1 MADFRRKGGLTLAES
16 PANNATITHESPVN
30 HPCLERR
37 RGEKLYK
44 TFFLDM
50 TNNKNNYC
58 VIMAGGVGSRF
69 WPFSR
74 ESKPKQFLDF
84 FGTGRSLLQ
93 MTVDRFRPLVPIE
106 NVFIVTNVAYKQ
118 MILEQIPDLAEG
130 QILCEPARRNTA
142 PCIAYATAH
151 IRAICRRRLGN
162 PSPREF
168 YDRPQDARSSGAL
181 HPSREGEQN
190 DDPLGI
196 DWKRPE
202 MQANIVVAA
211 SDHLI
216 LEEEKF
222 RETISKA
229 FAFVSQ
235 NNAIATLGMKPTRP
249 ETGYGYIQ
257 FVADELNVKL
267 KIKNEELKI
276 EDGIYPVKTF
286 TEKPNL
292 EMAKVFLESGDFLWN
307 SGIFIW
313 NLKTISEAFRYLLP
327 EVADRFREG
336 ELLMGTEREE
346 KFIEEIFPKCPNI
359 SIDYGIM
366 EKAENVYVL
375 PSSFG
380 WSDLG
385 TWGSLYELSEKD
397 ENRNVSLHSKAYFHE
412 AEGNIVVLE
421 PGKVAIVQG
430 VDDMIIA
437 EEQGALLICK
447 RAEEQRIKQFVSEL

>member
-1 MADFRRKGGLTLAES
+1 
-16 PANNATITHESPVN
+16 
-30 HPCLERR
+30 
-37 RGEKLYK
+37 
-44 TFFLDM
+44 
-50 TNNKNNYC
+50 
-58 VIMAGGVGSRF
+58 MAGGVGSRF

-74 ESKPKQFLDF
+74 EEKPKQFLDF

-93 MTVDRFRPLVPIE
+93 MTVDRFRPLIPIE
-106 NVFIVTNVAYKQ
+106 NMFIVTNVAYKQ
-118 MILEQIPDLAEG
+118 MILEQVPDLSEG

-151 IRAICRRRLGN
+151 IRAICLKRAGLTAQT
-162 PSPREF
+162 
-168 YDRPQDARSSGAL
+168 QDWS
-181 HPSREGEQN
+181 
-190 DDPLGI
+190 
-196 DWKRPE
+196 RPE

-216 LEEEKF
+216 LEEDKF
-222 RETISKA
+222 RQTISKA
-229 FAFVSQ
+229 FDFVST
-235 NNAIATLGMKPTRP
+235 NKAICTLGMQPTRP

-257 FVADELNVKL
+257 FVKDRFADRIQTANADRIQTESDLER
-267 KIKNEELKI
+267 EECCS
-276 EDGIYPVKTF
+276 DGIYPVKTF

-313 NLKTISEAFRYLLP
+313 NLQTISEAFRYLLP

-346 KFIEEIFPKCPNI
+346 AFIEEIFPKCPNI

-366 EKAENVYVL
+366 EKANNVFVL

-397 ENRNVSLHSKAYFHE
+397 SEGNVSLHSE
-412 AEGNIVVLE
+412 AHFYEATGNIVVLE
-421 PGKVAIVQG
+421 PGKKVIVQG
-430 VDDMIIA
+430 VEDMIIA
-437 EEQGALLICK
+437 EEKGALLVCK
-447 RAEEQRIKQFVSEL
+447 KSEEQRIKQFVSEL

>member
-1 MADFRRKGGLTLAES
+1 MKRE
-16 PANNATITHESPVN
+16 NE
-30 HPCLERR
+30 
-37 RGEKLYK
+37 
-44 TFFLDM
+44 
-50 TNNKNNYC
+50 NNYC

-74 ESKPKQFLDF
+74 TEKPKQFLDF
-84 FGTGRSLLQ
+84 FGTGKSLLQ
-93 MTVDRFRPLVPIE
+93 MTVDRFRPLIPIDHM
-106 NVFIVTNVAYKQ
+106 FIVTNVTYKQ
-118 MILEQIPDLAEG
+118 LILEQIPDLKES

-151 IRAICRRRLGN
+151 IRALCLRKVGLTAAN
-162 PSPREF
+162 
-168 YDRPQDARSSGAL
+168 QDWTR
-181 HPSREGEQN
+181 
-190 DDPLGI
+190 
-196 DWKRPE
+196 KE
-202 MQANIVVAA
+202 MKANIVVAA

-222 RETISKA
+222 RTTIEKA
-229 FAFVSQ
+229 FDFVSE
-235 NNAIATLGMKPTRP
+235 NNAICTLGMRPTRP

-257 FVADELNVKL
+257 YINERSQSELNDGMSAAKPL
-267 KIKNEELKI
+267 N
-276 EDGIYPVKTF
+276 DGIYPVKTF

-292 EMAKVFLESGDFLWN
+292 EMAKVFLDSGDFLWN

-313 NLKTISEAFRYLLP
+313 NLQTISEAFRYLLP

-336 ELLMGTEREE
+336 ELLMGTEKEE
-346 KFIEEIFPKCPNI
+346 DFIEQMFPKCPSI

-366 EKAENVYVL
+366 EKAENVYVI

-397 ENRNVSLHSKAYFHE
+397 EQGNVSLHSE
-412 AEGNIVVLE
+412 ARFYEAKGNIVVLE
-421 PGKVAIVQG
+421 PGKKVIVQG

-437 EEQGALLICK
+437 EEKGALLVCK
-447 RAEEQRIKQFVSEL
+447 KAEEQRIKQFVSEL

>member
-1 MADFRRKGGLTLAES
+1 
-16 PANNATITHESPVN
+16 
-30 HPCLERR
+30 
-37 RGEKLYK
+37 
-44 TFFLDM
+44 
-50 TNNKNNYC
+50 
-58 VIMAGGVGSRF
+58 MAGGVGSRF

-74 ESKPKQFLDF
+74 ADKPKQFLDF

-106 NVFIVTNVAYKQ
+106 NVFIVTNVAYKDL
-118 MILEQIPDLAEG
+118 ILEQVPDLAEG

-151 IRAICRRRLGN
+151 IRALCLKRAGLTAAN
-162 PSPREF
+162 
-168 YDRPQDARSSGAL
+168 QDWS
-181 HPSREGEQN
+181 
-190 DDPLGI
+190 
-196 DWKRPE
+196 RPE

-222 RETISKA
+222 RETIKKA
-229 FAFVSQ
+229 FEFVSK
-235 NNAIATLGMKPTRP
+235 NKAICTLGMSPTRP

-257 FVADELNVKL
+257 RQPDAFD
-267 KIKNEELKI
+267 
-276 EDGIYPVKTF
+276 DGIYPVKTF

-292 EMAKVFLESGDFLWN
+292 EIAKVFLESGDFLWN

-313 NLKTISEAFRYLLP
+313 NLQTISEAFRYLLP

-336 ELLMGTEREE
+336 ELLMGTDKEE
-346 KFIEEIFPKCPNI
+346 TFIEEIFPKCPNI

-366 EKAENVYVL
+366 EKADNVFVL

-397 ENRNVSLHSKAYFHE
+397 GKKNVSLHSDALFYE
-412 AEGNIVVLE
+412 AEGNVVTLE
-421 PGKVAIVQG
+421 PGKLAVVQG

-437 EEQGALLICK
+437 EQAGVLLICK
-447 RAEEQRIKQFVSEL
+447 KAEEQRIKQFVADAQVKFEGKFN

>member
-1 MADFRRKGGLTLAES
+1 
-16 PANNATITHESPVN
+16 
-30 HPCLERR
+30 
-37 RGEKLYK
+37 
-44 TFFLDM
+44 
-50 TNNKNNYC
+50 
-58 VIMAGGVGSRF
+58 MAGGVGSRF

-74 ESKPKQFLDF
+74 EEKPKQFLDF

-93 MTVDRFRPLVPIE
+93 MTIDRFRPIVPVE
-106 NVFIVTNVAYKQ
+106 NMFIVTNIAYKHL
-118 MILEQIPDLAEG
+118 ILEQVPDIKES

-151 IRAICRRRLGN
+151 IRALCRRRLGN
-162 PSPREF
+162 PTPNGSTDDHRQS
-168 YDRPQDARSSGAL
+168 DRAELFTRSGA
-181 HPSREGEQN
+181 GEKN
-190 DDPLGI
+190 NDPLGI
-196 DWKRPE
+196 DWTRQE
-202 MQANIVVAA
+202 MKANIVVAA

-222 RETISKA
+222 RQAILKA
-229 FAFVSQ
+229 FDFVSE
-235 NNAIATLGMKPTRP
+235 NNAICTLGMRPTRP

-257 FVADELNVKL
+257 FVADELNEVESRKTASL
-267 KIKNEELKI
+267 KVERSE
-276 EDGIYPVKTF
+276 GIYPVKTF

-292 EMAKVFLESGDFLWN
+292 EMAKVFLDSGDFLWN

-313 NLKTISEAFRYLLP
+313 NLQTISEAFRYLLP

-336 ELLMGTEREE
+336 ELLMGTEKEE
-346 KFIEEIFPKCPNI
+346 KFIEDIFPKCPNI

-366 EKAENVYVL
+366 EKAENVYVI

-397 ENRNVSLHSKAYFHE
+397 EDGNVSLHSE
-412 AEGNIVVLE
+412 ARFYEAKGNIVVLE
-421 PGKVAIVQG
+421 PGKKVIVQG

-437 EEQGALLICK
+437 EEKGALLVCK
-447 RAEEQRIKQFVSEL
+447 KAEEQRIKQFVSEL

>member
-1 MADFRRKGGLTLAES
+1 MKSE
-16 PANNATITHESPVN
+16 NE
-30 HPCLERR
+30 
-37 RGEKLYK
+37 
-44 TFFLDM
+44 
-50 TNNKNNYC
+50 NNYC

-74 ESKPKQFLDF
+74 TEKPKQFLDF
-84 FGTGRSLLQ
+84 FGTGKSLLQ
-93 MTVDRFRPLVPIE
+93 MTVDRFRPLIPIDHM
-106 NVFIVTNVAYKQ
+106 FIVTNVTYKQ
-118 MILEQIPDLAEG
+118 LILEQIPDLKES

-151 IRAICRRRLGN
+151 IRALCLRKAGLTAAN
-162 PSPREF
+162 
-168 YDRPQDARSSGAL
+168 QDWTR
-181 HPSREGEQN
+181 
-190 DDPLGI
+190 
-196 DWKRPE
+196 KE
-202 MQANIVVAA
+202 MKANIVVAA

-222 RETISKA
+222 RTTIEKA
-229 FAFVSQ
+229 FDFVSE
-235 NNAIATLGMKPTRP
+235 NNAICTLGMRPTRP

-257 FVADELNVKL
+257 YINERSQSELNDGMSAAKPL
-267 KIKNEELKI
+267 N
-276 EDGIYPVKTF
+276 DGIYPVKTF

-292 EMAKVFLESGDFLWN
+292 EMAKVFLDSGDFLWN

-313 NLKTISEAFRYLLP
+313 NLQTISEAFRYLLP

-336 ELLMGTEREE
+336 ELLMGTKKEE
-346 KFIEEIFPKCPNI
+346 DFIEQMFPKCPSI

-366 EKAENVYVL
+366 EKAENVYVI

-397 ENRNVSLHSKAYFHE
+397 EQGNVSLHSE
-412 AEGNIVVLE
+412 ARFYEAKGNIVVLE
-421 PGKVAIVQG
+421 PGKKVIVQG

-437 EEQGALLICK
+437 EEKGALLVCK
-447 RAEEQRIKQFVSEL
+447 KAEEQRIKQFVSEL

>member
-1 MADFRRKGGLTLAES
+1 MKRE
-16 PANNATITHESPVN
+16 NE
-30 HPCLERR
+30 
-37 RGEKLYK
+37 
-44 TFFLDM
+44 
-50 TNNKNNYC
+50 NNYC

-74 ESKPKQFLDF
+74 TEKPKQFLDF
-84 FGTGRSLLQ
+84 FGTGKSLLQ
-93 MTVDRFRPLVPIE
+93 MTVDRFRPLIPIDHM
-106 NVFIVTNVAYKQ
+106 FIVTNVIYKQ
-118 MILEQIPDLAEG
+118 LILEQIPDLKES

-151 IRAICRRRLGN
+151 IRALCLRKAGLTAAN
-162 PSPREF
+162 
-168 YDRPQDARSSGAL
+168 QDWTR
-181 HPSREGEQN
+181 
-190 DDPLGI
+190 
-196 DWKRPE
+196 KE
-202 MQANIVVAA
+202 MKANIVVAA

-222 RETISKA
+222 RTTIEKA
-229 FAFVSQ
+229 FDFVSK
-235 NNAIATLGMKPTRP
+235 NNAICTLGMRPTRP

-257 FVADELNVKL
+257 YINERSQSELNDGMSAAKPL
-267 KIKNEELKI
+267 Y
-276 EDGIYPVKTF
+276 DGIYPVKTF

-292 EMAKVFLESGDFLWN
+292 EMAKVFLDSGDFLWN

-313 NLKTISEAFRYLLP
+313 NLQTISEAFRYLLP

-336 ELLMGTEREE
+336 ELLMGTKKEE
-346 KFIEEIFPKCPNI
+346 DFIEQMFPKCPSI

-366 EKAENVYVL
+366 EKAENVYVI

-397 ENRNVSLHSKAYFHE
+397 KQGNVSLHSE
-412 AEGNIVVLE
+412 ARFYEAKGNIVVLE
-421 PGKVAIVQG
+421 PGKKAIVQG

-437 EEQGALLICK
+437 EEKGALLVCK
-447 RAEEQRIKQFVSEL
+447 KAEEQRIKQFVSEL

>member
-1 MADFRRKGGLTLAES
+1 
-16 PANNATITHESPVN
+16 
-30 HPCLERR
+30 
-37 RGEKLYK
+37 
-44 TFFLDM
+44 
-50 TNNKNNYC
+50 
-58 VIMAGGVGSRF
+58 
-69 WPFSR
+69 
-74 ESKPKQFLDF
+74 
-84 FGTGRSLLQ
+84 
-93 MTVDRFRPLVPIE
+93 
-106 NVFIVTNVAYKQ
+106 
-118 MILEQIPDLAEG
+118 
-130 QILCEPARRNTA
+130 
-142 PCIAYATAH
+142 
-151 IRAICRRRLGN
+151 
-162 PSPREF
+162 
-168 YDRPQDARSSGAL
+168 
-181 HPSREGEQN
+181 
-190 DDPLGI
+190 
-196 DWKRPE
+196 

>member
-1 MADFRRKGGLTLAES
+1 
-16 PANNATITHESPVN
+16 
-30 HPCLERR
+30 
-37 RGEKLYK
+37 
-44 TFFLDM
+44 M
-50 TNNKNNYC
+50 TENKNNYC

-74 ESKPKQFLDF
+74 EEKPKQFLDF

-106 NVFIVTNVAYKQ
+106 NMYIVTNVAYKAL
-118 MILEQIPDLAEG
+118 ILEQIPDLNEK

-151 IRAICRRRLGN
+151 IRALCLQRAYGFTKEDRGFTKEGKVKGGN
-162 PSPREF
+162 SNLPS
-168 YDRPQDARSSGAL
+168 YMD
-181 HPSREGEQN
+181 
-190 DDPLGI
+190 I
-196 DWKRPE
+196 DWSRPE

-222 RETISKA
+222 RNTIRKA
-229 FAFVSQ
+229 FAFVSK
-235 NNAIATLGMKPTRP
+235 NKAIATLGMSPTRP

-257 FVADELNVKL
+257 Y
-267 KIKNEELKI
+267 IKSTEQGAQNT
-276 EDGIYPVKTF
+276 DGIYPVKTF

-313 NLKTISEAFRYLLP
+313 NLQTISEAFRYLLP

-336 ELLMGTEREE
+336 ELLMGTKQEE
-346 KFIEEIFPKCPNI
+346 AFIEQIFPKCPNI
-359 SIDYGIM
+359 SIDYGVM
-366 EKAENVYVL
+366 EKADNVYVI

-385 TWGSLYELSEKD
+385 TWGSLYELSGKD
-397 ENRNVSLHSKAYFHE
+397 EQQNVSLHSDAIFYE
-412 AEGNIVVLE
+412 ASGNVVTLE
-421 PGKVAIVQG
+421 KGKLAVVQG
-430 VDDMIIA
+430 IDDMIIA
-437 EEQGALLICK
+437 EQKGVLLVCK
-447 RAEEQRIKQFVSEL
+447 KAEEQRIKQFVADAQVKFEGKYN

>member
-1 MADFRRKGGLTLAES
+1 MAAFQ
-16 PANNATITHESPVN
+16 
-30 HPCLERR
+30 
-37 RGEKLYK
+37 
-44 TFFLDM
+44 
-50 TNNKNNYC
+50 NNYC
-58 VIMAGGVGSRF
+58 VIMAGGIGSRF
-69 WPFSR
+69 WPFSQAD
-74 ESKPKQFLDF
+74 KPKQFLDF

-93 MTVDRFRPLVPIE
+93 MTVDRFRPIVPIE

-118 MILEQIPDLAEG
+118 LILEQIPDLSES

-151 IRAICRRRLGN
+151 IRALCLQKAYGYSEEEQGYAKDGSIKGGTKESQL
-162 PSPREF
+162 PSYLE
-168 YDRPQDARSSGAL
+168 
-181 HPSREGEQN
+181 
-190 DDPLGI
+190 I
-196 DWKRPE
+196 DWSKPE

-216 LEEEKF
+216 LEEDKF
-222 RETISKA
+222 RRTIEKA
-229 FAFVSQ
+229 FEFVSKH
-235 NNAIATLGMKPTRP
+235 NAICTLGMQPTRP

-257 FVADELNVKL
+257 FVADKPDKL
-267 KIKNEELKI
+267 KVDSLECR
-276 EDGIYPVKTF
+276 DIYPVKTF
-286 TEKPNL
+286 TEKPNS

-313 NLKTISEAFRYLLP
+313 NLQTISEAFRYLLP

-346 KFIEEIFPKCPNI
+346 TFIEEIFPKCPNI

-366 EKAENVYVL
+366 EKADNVFVM

-397 ENRNVSLHSKAYFHE
+397 ANGNVSLHCKAHFHE

-421 PGKVAIVQG
+421 SGKTAIVQG
-430 VDDMIIA
+430 VNDMIIV
-437 EEQGALLICK
+437 EERGALLVCK
-447 RAEEQRIKQFVSEL
+447 KEEEQRIKQFVSEL

>member
-1 MADFRRKGGLTLAES
+1 MKE
-16 PANNATITHESPVN
+16 NQ
-30 HPCLERR
+30 
-37 RGEKLYK
+37 
-44 TFFLDM
+44 
-50 TNNKNNYC
+50 NNYC

-84 FGTGRSLLQ
+84 FGTGKSLLQ

-151 IRAICRRRLGN
+151 IRAICLKRAGLTAAN
-162 PSPREF
+162 
-168 YDRPQDARSSGAL
+168 QD
-181 HPSREGEQN
+181 
-190 DDPLGI
+190 
-196 DWKRPE
+196 WTRPE

-222 RETISKA
+222 RDTIRKA
-229 FAFVSQ
+229 FDFVSQ
-235 NNAIATLGMKPTRP
+235 HDAIATLGMTPTRP

-257 FVADELNVKL
+257 FIKDEV
-267 KIKNEELKI
+267 EEFKSLRVEEF
-276 EDGIYPVKTF
+276 EDIYPVKTF

-292 EMAKVFLESGDFLWN
+292 EMAKVFLQSGDFLWN

-313 NLKTISEAFRYLLP
+313 NLKTISEAFRNLLP

-336 ELLMGTEREE
+336 ELLMGTDKEE
-346 KFIEEIFPKCPNI
+346 AFIEEIFPKCPNI

-366 EKAENVYVL
+366 EKASNVYVL

-397 ENRNVSLHSKAYFHE
+397 ENQNVSLHSRALFHE

-430 VDDMIIA
+430 VNDMIIA
-437 EEQGALLICK
+437 EENGALLICK
-447 RAEEQRIKQFVSEL
+447 KAEEQRIKQFVEEIKN

>member
-1 MADFRRKGGLTLAES
+1 
-16 PANNATITHESPVN
+16 
-30 HPCLERR
+30 
-37 RGEKLYK
+37 
-44 TFFLDM
+44 M
-50 TNNKNNYC
+50 TKKENNYC
-58 VIMAGGVGSRF
+58 VIMAGGIGSRF
-69 WPFSR
+69 WPYSTA
-74 ESKPKQFLDF
+74 EKPKQFLDF

-93 MTVDRFRPLVPIE
+93 MTVDRFRPIVPIE
-106 NVFIVTNVAYKQ
+106 NMFIVTNVAYKQ
-118 MILEQIPDLAEG
+118 LIIEQVPDLKEG

-151 IRAICRRRLGN
+151 IRALCLQRANGWTKDECTKYEGYTKEGSMKGN
-162 PSPREF
+162 DSLPS
-168 YDRPQDARSSGAL
+168 YLD
-181 HPSREGEQN
+181 
-190 DDPLGI
+190 I
-196 DWKRPE
+196 DWKKPE

-211 SDHLI
+211 SDHLL

-222 RETISKA
+222 RGTIMKA
-229 FAFVSQ
+229 FDFVSE
-235 NNAIATLGMKPTRP
+235 NKAICTLGMQPTRP

-257 FVADELNVKL
+257 YLKDRFADGVQTADADR
-267 KIKNEELKI
+267 IQTKNDI
-276 EDGIYPVKTF
+276 CPVKTF

-307 SGIFIW
+307 SGIFVW
-313 NLKTISEAFRYLLP
+313 NLQTISEAFRYLLP

-336 ELLMGTEREE
+336 ELLMGTDKEE
-346 KFIEEIFPKCPNI
+346 EFIEQIFPKCPNI

-366 EKAENVYVL
+366 EKAENVFVL

-397 ENRNVSLHSKAYFHE
+397 QDGNVSLHSE
-412 AEGNIVVLE
+412 AHFYEAKGNIVVLE
-421 PGKVAIVQG
+421 KGKKAIVQG

-437 EEQGALLICK
+437 EQDGALLVCK

>member
-1 MADFRRKGGLTLAES
+1 MT
-16 PANNATITHESPVN
+16 
-30 HPCLERR
+30 
-37 RGEKLYK
+37 EK
-44 TFFLDM
+44 
-50 TNNKNNYC
+50 KNNYC

-69 WPFSR
+69 WPYSR
-74 ESKPKQFLDF
+74 EEKPKQFLDF

-106 NVFIVTNVAYKQ
+106 NVFIVTNVAYKRL
-118 MILEQIPDLAEG
+118 ILEQIPDLNEG

-151 IRAICRRRLGN
+151 IRALCLQRAYGYT
-162 PSPREF
+162 S
-168 YDRPQDARSSGAL
+168 
-181 HPSREGEQN
+181 EQGYTKDGKVKGGSETSQLPN
-190 DDPLGI
+190 YLDI
-196 DWKRPE
+196 DWSKPE

-222 RETISKA
+222 RDTIRKA
-229 FAFVSQ
+229 FDFVSR
-235 NNAIATLGMKPTRP
+235 NKAICTLGMQPTRP

-257 FVADELNVKL
+257 FVADKLNEVESLKL
-267 KIKNEELKI
+267 KVERSRLDESGELK
-276 EDGIYPVKTF
+276 DIYPVKTF

-313 NLKTISEAFRYLLP
+313 NLQTISEAFRYLLP

-336 ELLMGTEREE
+336 ELLMGTEKEE
-346 KFIEEIFPKCPNI
+346 KFIEEMFPKCPSI

-366 EKAENVYVL
+366 EKANNVYVI

-397 ENRNVSLHSKAYFHE
+397 ENGNVSLHSETHFYDAK
-412 AEGNIVVLE
+412 GNIVVLE
-421 PGKVAIVQG
+421 AGKTAIVQG
-430 VDDMIIA
+430 VEDMIIV
-437 EEQGALLICK
+437 EQDGKLLVCK
-447 RAEEQRIKQFVSEL
+447 KREEQRIKQFVSEL

>member
-1 MADFRRKGGLTLAES
+1 MS
-16 PANNATITHESPVN
+16 V
-30 HPCLERR
+30 
-37 RGEKLYK
+37 EKN
-44 TFFLDM
+44 T
-50 TNNKNNYC
+50 NYC

-74 ESKPKQFLDF
+74 ENKPKQFLDF

-93 MTVDRFRPLVPIE
+93 MTVDRFRPLIPIE
-106 NVFIVTNVAYKQ
+106 NMFIVTNVAYKKLI
-118 MILEQIPDLAEG
+118 MEQIPDLKEV

-151 IRAICRRRLGN
+151 IRALCRRRLGN
-162 PSPREF
+162 PSP
-168 YDRPQDARSSGAL
+168 SL
-181 HPSREGEQN
+181 PSREGEKN
-190 DDPLGI
+190 ADPLGI
-196 DWKRPE
+196 DWTRPE

-222 RETISKA
+222 RQTISKA
-229 FAFVSQ
+229 FDFVSQ
-235 NNAIATLGMKPTRP
+235 NKAICTLGMNPTRP

-257 FVADELNVKL
+257 RQPDAFT
-267 KIKNEELKI
+267 
-276 EDGIYPVKTF
+276 DGIYPVKTF

-292 EMAKVFLESGDFLWN
+292 EIAKVFLESGDFLWN

-313 NLKTISEAFRYLLP
+313 NLQTISEAFRYLLP

-336 ELLMGTEREE
+336 ELLMGTEQEE
-346 KFIEEIFPKCPNI
+346 DFIEQIFPKCPNI

-366 EKAENVYVL
+366 EKADNVFVI

-397 ENRNVSLHSKAYFHE
+397 EAQNVSLHSDAVFYE
-412 AEGNIVVLE
+412 ATGNVVTLE
-421 PGKVAIVQG
+421 PGKLAVVQG
-430 VDDMIIA
+430 VEDMIIA
-437 EEQGALLICK
+437 EQNNVLLVCK
-447 RAEEQRIKQFVSEL
+447 KAEEQRIKQFVADAQGKFGGKYN

>member
-1 MADFRRKGGLTLAES
+1 MKK
-16 PANNATITHESPVN
+16 N
-30 HPCLERR
+30 
-37 RGEKLYK
+37 
-44 TFFLDM
+44 
-50 TNNKNNYC
+50 NNYC

-69 WPFSR
+69 WPYSR
-74 ESKPKQFLDF
+74 AEKPKQFLDF

-93 MTVDRFRPLVPIE
+93 MTVDRFRPIVPIE
-106 NVFIVTNVAYKQ
+106 NVFVVTNVTYKEL
-118 MILEQIPDLAEG
+118 ILEQVPDLSEK

-151 IRAICRRRLGN
+151 IRALCLRHACLTAAN
-162 PSPREF
+162 
-168 YDRPQDARSSGAL
+168 QDWS
-181 HPSREGEQN
+181 
-190 DDPLGI
+190 
-196 DWKRPE
+196 RPE

-216 LEEEKF
+216 LEEDKF
-222 RETISKA
+222 RQTILKA
-229 FAFVSQ
+229 FDFVSK
-235 NNAIATLGMKPTRP
+235 NKAIATLGMQPTRP

-257 FVADELNVKL
+257 FIDERSQSELN
-267 KIKNEELKI
+267 
-276 EDGIYPVKTF
+276 DGIYPVKTF

-292 EMAKVFLESGDFLWN
+292 EMAKVFLQSGDFLWN

-313 NLKTISEAFRYLLP
+313 NLQTISEAFRYLLP

-336 ELLMGTEREE
+336 ELLMGTDKEE
-346 KFIEEIFPKCPNI
+346 EFIEHIFPKCPNI

-366 EKAENVYVL
+366 EKADNVFVL

-397 ENRNVSLHSKAYFHE
+397 ENGNVRLHSDALFYE
-412 AEGNIVVLE
+412 ANGNIVTLE
-421 PGKVAIVQG
+421 PGKLAVVQG

-437 EEQGALLICK
+437 EQKGVLLVCK
-447 RAEEQRIKQFVSEL
+447 KCEEQRIKQFVADAQTEFEGKYN

>member
-1 MADFRRKGGLTLAES
+1 MAK
-16 PANNATITHESPVN
+16 N
-30 HPCLERR
+30 
-37 RGEKLYK
+37 
-44 TFFLDM
+44 
-50 TNNKNNYC
+50 NNYC

-69 WPFSR
+69 WPYSR
-74 ESKPKQFLDF
+74 ADKPKQFLDF

-93 MTVDRFRPLVPIE
+93 MTVDRFRPIVPIE
-106 NVFIVTNVAYKQ
+106 NMFIVTNVMYKQ
-118 MILEQIPDLAEG
+118 TILEQIPDLDEG

-142 PCIAYATAH
+142 PCIAYATSH
-151 IRAICRRRLGN
+151 IRAICLQKAYGFTKDEGKQYEGFAKAGKIKGGN
-162 PSPREF
+162 SNLPN
-168 YDRPQDARSSGAL
+168 YQD
-181 HPSREGEQN
+181 
-190 DDPLGI
+190 I
-196 DWKRPE
+196 DWSRPE
-202 MQANIVVAA
+202 MQVNIVVAA

-222 RETISKA
+222 RQTILKA
-229 FAFVSQ
+229 FDFASR
-235 NNAIATLGMKPTRP
+235 NKAILTLGMQPTRP

-257 FVADELNVKL
+257 RQPDMF
-267 KIKNEELKI
+267 EE
-276 EDGIYPVKTF
+276 GIYPVKTF

-307 SGIFIW
+307 SGIFVW
-313 NLKTISEAFRYLLP
+313 NLQTISEAFRYLLP

-336 ELLMGTEREE
+336 ELLMGTDKEE
-346 KFIEEIFPKCPNI
+346 DFIEVMFPKCPNI

-366 EKAENVYVL
+366 EKADNVYVL

-397 ENRNVSLHSKAYFHE
+397 EHGNVSLHSETHYHE

-430 VDDMIIA
+430 VNDMIIV
-437 EEQGALLICK
+437 EERGALLVCK
-447 RAEEQRIKQFVSEL
+447 KSEEQRIKEFTINLT

>member
-1 MADFRRKGGLTLAES
+1 MSETR
-16 PANNATITHESPVN
+16 
-30 HPCLERR
+30 
-37 RGEKLYK
+37 
-44 TFFLDM
+44 
-50 TNNKNNYC
+50 NNYC

-74 ESKPKQFLDF
+74 ADKPKQFLDF

-106 NVFIVTNVAYKQ
+106 NVFIVTNVAYKDL
-118 MILEQIPDLAEG
+118 ILEQVPDLAEG

-151 IRAICRRRLGN
+151 IRALCLKRAGLTAAN
-162 PSPREF
+162 
-168 YDRPQDARSSGAL
+168 QDWS
-181 HPSREGEQN
+181 
-190 DDPLGI
+190 
-196 DWKRPE
+196 RPE

-222 RETISKA
+222 RETIKKA
-229 FAFVSQ
+229 FEFVSK
-235 NNAIATLGMKPTRP
+235 NKAICTLGMSPTRP

-257 FVADELNVKL
+257 RQPDAFD
-267 KIKNEELKI
+267 
-276 EDGIYPVKTF
+276 DGIYPVKTF

-292 EMAKVFLESGDFLWN
+292 EIAKVFLESGDFLWN

-313 NLKTISEAFRYLLP
+313 NLQTISEAFRYLLP

-336 ELLMGTEREE
+336 ELLMGTDKEE
-346 KFIEEIFPKCPNI
+346 TFIEEIFPKCPNI

-366 EKAENVYVL
+366 EKADNVFVL

-397 ENRNVSLHSKAYFHE
+397 GKKNVSLHSDALFYE
-412 AEGNIVVLE
+412 AEGNVVTLE
-421 PGKVAIVQG
+421 PGKLAVVQG

-437 EEQGALLICK
+437 EQAGVLLICK
-447 RAEEQRIKQFVSEL
+447 KAEEQRIKQFVADAQVKFEGKFN

>member
-1 MADFRRKGGLTLAES
+1 MYS
-16 PANNATITHESPVN
+16 VN
-30 HPCLERR
+30 
-37 RGEKLYK
+37 G
-44 TFFLDM
+44 
-50 TNNKNNYC
+50 NNYC

-74 ESKPKQFLDF
+74 ADKPKQFLDF

-93 MTVDRFRPLVPIE
+93 MTVDRFRPLVPVE
-106 NVFIVTNVAYKQ
+106 NMFIVTNVAYKQ
-118 MILEQIPDLAEG
+118 MILQQIPDIPEG
-130 QILCEPARRNTA
+130 NILCEPARRNTA

-151 IRAICRRRLGN
+151 IRALCLKRAGLTAAN
-162 PSPREF
+162 
-168 YDRPQDARSSGAL
+168 QDWS
-181 HPSREGEQN
+181 
-190 DDPLGI
+190 
-196 DWKRPE
+196 RPE

-216 LEEEKF
+216 LEENKF
-222 RETISKA
+222 RATIQKA
-229 FAFVSQ
+229 FDFVSR
-235 NNAIATLGMKPTRP
+235 NKVICTLGMTPTRP

-257 FVADELNVKL
+257 Y
-267 KIKNEELKI
+267 IKSPISNLQSPI
-276 EDGIYPVKTF
+276 PDGIYPVKTF

-313 NLKTISEAFRYLLP
+313 NLQTISEAFRYLLP

-336 ELLMGTEREE
+336 ELLMGTDKEE
-346 KFIEEIFPKCPNI
+346 DFIEVIFPKCPNI

-366 EKAENVYVL
+366 EKADNVYVI

-397 ENRNVSLHSKAYFHE
+397 ENGNVSLHSETHYYE

-430 VDDMIIA
+430 VNDMIIV
-437 EEQGALLICK
+437 EERGALLVCK
-447 RAEEQRIKQFVSEL
+447 KAEEQRIKEFTNSFT

>member
-1 MADFRRKGGLTLAES
+1 
-16 PANNATITHESPVN
+16 
-30 HPCLERR
+30 
-37 RGEKLYK
+37 
-44 TFFLDM
+44 M
-50 TNNKNNYC
+50 TNNQNNYC

-151 IRAICRRRLGN
+151 IRALCLQKAYGLTKDESKQFEGFTKEGKIKGGN
-162 PSPREF
+162 SSLPN
-168 YDRPQDARSSGAL
+168 YQD
-181 HPSREGEQN
+181 
-190 DDPLGI
+190 I
-196 DWKRPE
+196 DWSKPE

-292 EMAKVFLESGDFLWN
+292 EMAKVFLESGNFLWN

-421 PGKVAIVQG
+421 PGKIAIVQG

-447 RAEEQRIKQFVSEL
+447 RAEEQQIKNWVLELN

>member
-1 MADFRRKGGLTLAES
+1 
-16 PANNATITHESPVN
+16 
-30 HPCLERR
+30 
-37 RGEKLYK
+37 
-44 TFFLDM
+44 
-50 TNNKNNYC
+50 
-58 VIMAGGVGSRF
+58 MAGGVGSRF

-74 ESKPKQFLDF
+74 EEKPKQFLDF

-93 MTVDRFRPLVPIE
+93 MTIDRFRPIVPVE
-106 NVFIVTNVAYKQ
+106 NMFIVTNIAYKHL
-118 MILEQIPDLAEG
+118 ILEQVPDIKES

-151 IRAICRRRLGN
+151 IRALCLRKAGLTAAN
-162 PSPREF
+162 
-168 YDRPQDARSSGAL
+168 QD
-181 HPSREGEQN
+181 
-190 DDPLGI
+190 
-196 DWKRPE
+196 WTRPE
-202 MQANIVVAA
+202 MKANIVVAA

-222 RETISKA
+222 RQAILKA
-229 FAFVSQ
+229 FDFVSE
-235 NNAIATLGMKPTRP
+235 NNAICTLGMQPTRP

-257 FVADELNVKL
+257 FVADELNEVESRKTASL
-267 KIKNEELKI
+267 KVERSE
-276 EDGIYPVKTF
+276 GIYPVKTF

-292 EMAKVFLESGDFLWN
+292 EMAKVFLDSGDFLWN

-313 NLKTISEAFRYLLP
+313 NLQTISEAFRYLLP

-336 ELLMGTEREE
+336 ELLMGTEKEE
-346 KFIEEIFPKCPNI
+346 KFIEDIFPKCPNI

-366 EKAENVYVL
+366 EKAENVYVI

-397 ENRNVSLHSKAYFHE
+397 EDGNVSLHSE
-412 AEGNIVVLE
+412 ARFYEAKGNIVVLE
-421 PGKVAIVQG
+421 PGKKVIVQG

-437 EEQGALLICK
+437 EEKGALLVCK
-447 RAEEQRIKQFVSEL
+447 KAEEQRIKQFVSEL

>member
-1 MADFRRKGGLTLAES
+1 
-16 PANNATITHESPVN
+16 
-30 HPCLERR
+30 
-37 RGEKLYK
+37 
-44 TFFLDM
+44 
-50 TNNKNNYC
+50 
-58 VIMAGGVGSRF
+58 MAGGVGSRF

-74 ESKPKQFLDF
+74 VDKPKQFLDF

-106 NVFIVTNVAYKQ
+106 NVYIVTNVAYKEL
-118 MILEQIPDLAEG
+118 ILEQIPDLAEG

-151 IRAICRRRLGN
+151 LRALCLRKAGLTAAN
-162 PSPREF
+162 
-168 YDRPQDARSSGAL
+168 QDWS
-181 HPSREGEQN
+181 
-190 DDPLGI
+190 
-196 DWKRPE
+196 RPE

-216 LEEEKF
+216 LEEDKF
-222 RETISKA
+222 RQIISKA
-229 FAFVSQ
+229 FDFVSRH
-235 NNAIATLGMKPTRP
+235 NSIATLGMSPTRP

-257 FVADELNVKL
+257 HQPEA
-267 KIKNEELKI
+267 I

-286 TEKPNL
+286 TEKPNM
-292 EMAKVFLESGDFLWN
+292 EMAKIFLDSGDFLWN

-336 ELLMGTEREE
+336 ELLMGTDQEE
-346 KFIEEIFPKCPNI
+346 AFIENIFPKCPNI

-366 EKAENVYVL
+366 EKADNVYVI

-397 ENRNVSLHSKAYFHE
+397 GQQNVSLHSDALFYE
-412 AEGNIVVLE
+412 ATGNIVTLE
-421 PGKVAIVQG
+421 PGKLAVVQG
-430 VDDMIIA
+430 MEDMIIA
-437 EEQGALLICK
+437 EQNGVLLVCK
-447 RAEEQRIKQFVSEL
+447 KAEEQRIKQFVADAQERFKGKFN

>member
-1 MADFRRKGGLTLAES
+1 MKIMLYICTNFQIMK
-16 PANNATITHESPVN
+16 NN
-30 HPCLERR
+30 
-37 RGEKLYK
+37 
-44 TFFLDM
+44 
-50 TNNKNNYC
+50 NNYC

-74 ESKPKQFLDF
+74 ADKPKQFLDF

-93 MTVDRFRPLVPIE
+93 MTVDRFRPIVPIE

-118 MILEQIPDLAEG
+118 LILEQVPDLNER

-151 IRAICRRRLGN
+151 IRAICLKRAGLTAAN
-162 PSPREF
+162 
-168 YDRPQDARSSGAL
+168 QDW
-181 HPSREGEQN
+181 N
-190 DDPLGI
+190 
-196 DWKRPE
+196 RPE

-222 RETISKA
+222 RQTILKA
-229 FAFVSQ
+229 FDFVSQ
-235 NNAIATLGMKPTRP
+235 HKAICTLGMEPTRP

-257 FVADELNVKL
+257 YIGGLTAQSQHIASTTE
-267 KIKNEELKI
+267 
-276 EDGIYPVKTF
+276 GIYPVKTF

-313 NLKTISEAFRYLLP
+313 NLQTISEAFRYLLP

-336 ELLMGTEREE
+336 ELLMGTDKEE
-346 KFIEEIFPKCPNI
+346 DFIEEMFPKCPNI

-366 EKAENVYVL
+366 EKADNVFVI

-397 ENRNVSLHSKAYFHE
+397 EAKNVSLHSDALFYE
-412 AEGNIVVLE
+412 AEGNVVTLE
-421 PGKVAIVQG
+421 PGKLAVVQG

-437 EEQGALLICK
+437 EQKGVLLVCK
-447 RAEEQRIKQFVSEL
+447 KAEEQRIKQFVADAQEKFQGKYN

>member
-1 MADFRRKGGLTLAES
+1 MMSKK
-16 PANNATITHESPVN
+16 V
-30 HPCLERR
+30 
-37 RGEKLYK
+37 
-44 TFFLDM
+44 
-50 TNNKNNYC
+50 NNYC

-74 ESKPKQFLDF
+74 EEKPKQFLDF

-93 MTVDRFRPLVPIE
+93 MTIDRFRPIVPVE
-106 NVFIVTNVAYKQ
+106 NMFIVTNIAYKHL
-118 MILEQIPDLAEG
+118 ILEQVPDIKES

-151 IRAICRRRLGN
+151 IRALCLRRAGLTAAN
-162 PSPREF
+162 QDWTRE
-168 YDRPQDARSSGAL
+168 
-181 HPSREGEQN
+181 
-190 DDPLGI
+190 
-196 DWKRPE
+196 E
-202 MQANIVVAA
+202 MKANIVVAA

-222 RETISKA
+222 RQTILKA
-229 FAFVSQ
+229 FDFVSE
-235 NNAIATLGMKPTRP
+235 NNAICTLGMQPTRP

-257 FVADELNVKL
+257 YINERSQSELNDGMSAAKPL
-267 KIKNEELKI
+267 Y
-276 EDGIYPVKTF
+276 DGIYQVKTF

-313 NLKTISEAFRYLLP
+313 NLQTISEAFRYLLP

-336 ELLMGTEREE
+336 ELLMGTDKEE
-346 KFIEEIFPKCPNI
+346 DFIEEMFPKCPNI

-366 EKAENVYVL
+366 EKANNVYVM

-397 ENRNVSLHSKAYFHE
+397 KDGNVSLHSEAHFHE
-412 AEGNIVVLE
+412 AKGNIVVLE
-421 PGKVAIVQG
+421 PGKKAIVQG
-430 VDDMIIA
+430 VEDMIIV
-437 EEQGALLICK
+437 EEKGALLVCK
-447 RAEEQRIKQFVSEL
+447 KAEEQRIKQFVSEL

>member
-1 MADFRRKGGLTLAES
+1 MKENL
-16 PANNATITHESPVN
+16 
-30 HPCLERR
+30 
-37 RGEKLYK
+37 
-44 TFFLDM
+44 
-50 TNNKNNYC
+50 NNYC

-74 ESKPKQFLDF
+74 EEKPKQFLDF

-93 MTVDRFRPLVPIE
+93 MTVDRFRPIVPIE
-106 NVFIVTNVAYKQ
+106 NMYIVTNVAYKQ
-118 MILEQIPDLAEG
+118 LIMEQIPDLKEV

-151 IRAICRRRLGN
+151 IRALCLKRAGLTAKN
-162 PSPREF
+162 
-168 YDRPQDARSSGAL
+168 QDWS
-181 HPSREGEQN
+181 
-190 DDPLGI
+190 
-196 DWKRPE
+196 RPE

-222 RETISKA
+222 RQTILKA
-229 FAFVSQ
+229 FDFVSK
-235 NNAIATLGMKPTRP
+235 NNAICTLGMNPTRP

-257 FVADELNVKL
+257 YL
-267 KIKNEELKI
+267 KNSEIRNQNS
-276 EDGIYPVKTF
+276 DGIYPVKTF

-313 NLKTISEAFRYLLP
+313 NLQTISEAFRYLLP
-327 EVADRFREG
+327 AVADRFREG
-336 ELLMGTEREE
+336 ELLMGTEKEE
-346 KFIEEIFPKCPNI
+346 DFIEQIFPKCPNI

-366 EKAENVYVL
+366 EMADNVYVI

-397 ENRNVSLHSKAYFHE
+397 EHRNVSLHSETHYYD

-430 VDDMIIA
+430 VNDMIIV
-437 EEQGALLICK
+437 EEKGALLVCRK
-447 RAEEQRIKQFVSEL
+447 DQEQRIKEFTNNLLNT

>member
-1 MADFRRKGGLTLAES
+1 MYS
-16 PANNATITHESPVN
+16 VN
-30 HPCLERR
+30 
-37 RGEKLYK
+37 G
-44 TFFLDM
+44 
-50 TNNKNNYC
+50 NNYC

-74 ESKPKQFLDF
+74 TDKPKQFLDF

-93 MTVDRFRPLVPIE
+93 MTVDRVRPLVPVE
-106 NVFIVTNVAYKQ
+106 NMFIVTNVAYKQ
-118 MILEQIPDLAEG
+118 MILQQVPDIPEG
-130 QILCEPARRNTA
+130 NILCEPARRNTA

-151 IRAICRRRLGN
+151 IRALCLKRAGLTAAN
-162 PSPREF
+162 
-168 YDRPQDARSSGAL
+168 QDWS
-181 HPSREGEQN
+181 
-190 DDPLGI
+190 
-196 DWKRPE
+196 RPE

-216 LEEEKF
+216 LEENKF
-222 RETISKA
+222 RATIQKA
-229 FAFVSQ
+229 FDFVSR
-235 NNAIATLGMKPTRP
+235 NKVICTLGMTPTRP

-257 FVADELNVKL
+257 Y
-267 KIKNEELKI
+267 IKSTINNQQSTI
-276 EDGIYPVKTF
+276 PDGIYPVKTF

-313 NLKTISEAFRYLLP
+313 NLQTISEAFRYLLP

-336 ELLMGTEREE
+336 ELLMGTDKEE
-346 KFIEEIFPKCPNI
+346 DFIEVIFPKCPNI

-366 EKAENVYVL
+366 EKADNVYVI

-397 ENRNVSLHSKAYFHE
+397 ENGNVSLHSETHYYE

-430 VDDMIIA
+430 VNDMIIV
-437 EEQGALLICK
+437 EERGALLVCK
-447 RAEEQRIKQFVSEL
+447 KAEEQRIKEFTNSFT

>member
-1 MADFRRKGGLTLAES
+1 
-16 PANNATITHESPVN
+16 
-30 HPCLERR
+30 
-37 RGEKLYK
+37 
-44 TFFLDM
+44 
-50 TNNKNNYC
+50 
-58 VIMAGGVGSRF
+58 MAGGVGSRF

-74 ESKPKQFLDF
+74 ENKPKQFLDF

-93 MTVDRFRPLVPIE
+93 MTVDRFRPLIPIE
-106 NVFIVTNVAYKQ
+106 NVFIVTNVAYKKLI
-118 MILEQIPDLAEG
+118 MEQIPDLKEG

-151 IRAICRRRLGN
+151 IRAFCLKRAGLTAKN
-162 PSPREF
+162 
-168 YDRPQDARSSGAL
+168 QD
-181 HPSREGEQN
+181 
-190 DDPLGI
+190 
-196 DWKRPE
+196 WTRPE

-222 RETISKA
+222 RQTIQKA
-229 FAFVSQ
+229 FDFVSQ
-235 NNAIATLGMKPTRP
+235 NKAICTLGMNPTRP

-257 FVADELNVKL
+257 FINNGMSAASPLN
-267 KIKNEELKI
+267 
-276 EDGIYPVKTF
+276 DGIYPVKTF

-313 NLKTISEAFRYLLP
+313 NLQTISEAFRYLLP
-327 EVADRFREG
+327 AVADRFREG
-336 ELLMGTEREE
+336 ELLMGTEQEE
-346 KFIEEIFPKCPNI
+346 DFIEQIFPKCPNI

-366 EKAENVYVL
+366 EKADNVFVI

-397 ENRNVSLHSKAYFHE
+397 EAQNVSLHSDAVFYE
-412 AEGNIVVLE
+412 ASGNVVTLE
-421 PGKVAIVQG
+421 PGKLAVVQG
-430 VDDMIIA
+430 VEDMIIA
-437 EEQGALLICK
+437 EQNNVLLVCK
-447 RAEEQRIKQFVSEL
+447 KAEEQRIKQFVADAQSKFGGKYI